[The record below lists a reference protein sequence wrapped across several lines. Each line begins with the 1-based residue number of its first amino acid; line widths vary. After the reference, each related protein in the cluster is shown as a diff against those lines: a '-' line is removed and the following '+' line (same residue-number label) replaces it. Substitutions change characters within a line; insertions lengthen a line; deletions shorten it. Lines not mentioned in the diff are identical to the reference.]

1 MTTNMNSNIH
11 LNAGDLSFTFTNS
24 GDLFQVL
31 HERTMIN
38 QLLPNI
44 VDGSLSNL
52 YLRIH
57 SNGSIQA
64 VPLLGIHSSSTVRKA
79 GNRLVWEGT
88 AENIEYQV
96 IFTPT
101 AQGAWFW
108 DVKLKGQDADVDLV
122 YGQDVGIADIG
133 AVRSNEAYLS
143 QYIDHAVFE
152 DQSKGYVV
160 CSRQNQPQGG
170 KFPYLQQGA
179 ITKAA
184 SFSTDGFQ
192 FFGLS
197 YKETNQPESLSRE
210 QLSNEIYQ
218 YEFAY
223 TALQSERLKL
233 SGEAQFVF
241 YGLFKQD
248 HPEAITS
255 LEFTKDVAA
264 AWETVKELPL
274 VAEAPLE
281 RSFLTKELGAPLAAN
296 SLTSEEIEALFPVRY
311 QEEKEGDQLLSFF
324 TENYEHVVLKEKE
337 LKVERPHGHIL
348 MSGDNARLNDKVITT
363 TSYMYGIFNSQIVIG
378 NTNFNKLMTNARNA
392 LNIPKASGQRI
403 YVQWNGEYRLLTM
416 PSLFEV
422 GFNYARWY
430 YRTDGECFIIT
441 NYTTADSPEIFLNVR
456 TESGKAYRYLVT
468 NQITMNV
475 NEYELPYQF
484 KQEEGT
490 VTFSADRSAL
500 SAGEYPDLQ
509 YKFQVQ
515 GADFTLQN
523 EGRLVSHADQSDAPL
538 AILELSESSEWTLNI
553 QGLLDGKEIQSSSRT
568 AEEEISAYREFYSGV
583 MNGFRLTLGDG
594 SEGELFK
601 VNALAWWYTHN
612 MLVHYSVPHG
622 LEQYG
627 GAAWGTR
634 DVCQGP
640 VEYFMATQK
649 YDQVREIL
657 LTLYAHQYEDD
668 GNWPQWFMFDKY
680 TKIQQEESHGDII
693 VWPPKCLET
702 IWR

>member
-108 DVKLKGQDADVDLV
+108 DVKLTGQEADVDLV

-223 TALQSERLKL
+223 TALQSERVKL

-311 QEEKEGDQLLSFF
+311 QEEKEETSFC
-324 TENYEHVVLKEKE
+324 L
-337 LKVERPHGHIL
+337 
-348 MSGDNARLNDKVITT
+348 
-363 TSYMYGIFNSQIVIG
+363 
-378 NTNFNKLMTNARNA
+378 
-392 LNIPKASGQRI
+392 
-403 YVQWNGEYRLLTM
+403 
-416 PSLFEV
+416 
-422 GFNYARWY
+422 
-430 YRTDGECFIIT
+430 
-441 NYTTADSPEIFLNVR
+441 
-456 TESGKAYRYLVT
+456 
-468 NQITMNV
+468 
-475 NEYELPYQF
+475 
-484 KQEEGT
+484 
-490 VTFSADRSAL
+490 
-500 SAGEYPDLQ
+500 
-509 YKFQVQ
+509 
-515 GADFTLQN
+515 
-523 EGRLVSHADQSDAPL
+523 
-538 AILELSESSEWTLNI
+538 
-553 QGLLDGKEIQSSSRT
+553 SSRK
-568 AEEEISAYREFYSGV
+568 IMS
-583 MNGFRLTLGDG
+583 
-594 SEGELFK
+594 
-601 VNALAWWYTHN
+601 
-612 MLVHYSVPHG
+612 MLY
-622 LEQYG
+622 
-627 GAAWGTR
+627 
-634 DVCQGP
+634 
-640 VEYFMATQK
+640 
-649 YDQVREIL
+649 
-657 LTLYAHQYEDD
+657 
-668 GNWPQWFMFDKY
+668 
-680 TKIQQEESHGDII
+680 
-693 VWPPKCLET
+693 
-702 IWR
+702 

>member
-1 MTTNMNSNIH
+1 M
-11 LNAGDLSFTFTNS
+11 
-24 GDLFQVL
+24 
-31 HERTMIN
+31 
-38 QLLPNI
+38 
-44 VDGSLSNL
+44 
-52 YLRIH
+52 
-57 SNGSIQA
+57 
-64 VPLLGIHSSSTVRKA
+64 
-79 GNRLVWEGT
+79 
-88 AENIEYQV
+88 
-96 IFTPT
+96 
-101 AQGAWFW
+101 
-108 DVKLKGQDADVDLV
+108 
-122 YGQDVGIADIG
+122 
-133 AVRSNEAYLS
+133 
-143 QYIDHAVFE
+143 
-152 DQSKGYVV
+152 
-160 CSRQNQPQGG
+160 
-170 KFPYLQQGA
+170 
-179 ITKAA
+179 
-184 SFSTDGFQ
+184 
-192 FFGLS
+192 
-197 YKETNQPESLSRE
+197 
-210 QLSNEIYQ
+210 
-218 YEFAY
+218 
-223 TALQSERLKL
+223 
-233 SGEAQFVF
+233 
-241 YGLFKQD
+241 
-248 HPEAITS
+248 
-255 LEFTKDVAA
+255 
-264 AWETVKELPL
+264 
-274 VAEAPLE
+274 
-281 RSFLTKELGAPLAAN
+281 
-296 SLTSEEIEALFPVRY
+296 
-311 QEEKEGDQLLSFF
+311 
-324 TENYEHVVLKEKE
+324 KEKE

-523 EGRLVSHADQSDAPL
+523 EGRLVSHAEKSDAPL
-538 AILELSESSEWTLNI
+538 AILELSKSSEWTLNI

-568 AEEEISAYREFYSGV
+568 AEGEISAYREFYSGV

-634 DVCQGP
+634 DVSG
-640 VEYFMATQK
+640 TSG
-649 YDQVREIL
+649 IL
-657 LTLYAHQYEDD
+657 HGYA
-668 GNWPQWFMFDKY
+668 
-680 TKIQQEESHGDII
+680 KIRSGS
-693 VWPPKCLET
+693 
-702 IWR
+702 

>member
-223 TALQSERLKL
+223 TALQSERVKL
-233 SGEAQFVF
+233 SGKP
-241 YGLFKQD
+241 GL
-248 HPEAITS
+248 
-255 LEFTKDVAA
+255 
-264 AWETVKELPL
+264 
-274 VAEAPLE
+274 
-281 RSFLTKELGAPLAAN
+281 
-296 SLTSEEIEALFPVRY
+296 
-311 QEEKEGDQLLSFF
+311 
-324 TENYEHVVLKEKE
+324 
-337 LKVERPHGHIL
+337 
-348 MSGDNARLNDKVITT
+348 
-363 TSYMYGIFNSQIVIG
+363 
-378 NTNFNKLMTNARNA
+378 
-392 LNIPKASGQRI
+392 
-403 YVQWNGEYRLLTM
+403 
-416 PSLFEV
+416 
-422 GFNYARWY
+422 
-430 YRTDGECFIIT
+430 
-441 NYTTADSPEIFLNVR
+441 
-456 TESGKAYRYLVT
+456 
-468 NQITMNV
+468 
-475 NEYELPYQF
+475 
-484 KQEEGT
+484 
-490 VTFSADRSAL
+490 
-500 SAGEYPDLQ
+500 
-509 YKFQVQ
+509 
-515 GADFTLQN
+515 
-523 EGRLVSHADQSDAPL
+523 
-538 AILELSESSEWTLNI
+538 
-553 QGLLDGKEIQSSSRT
+553 
-568 AEEEISAYREFYSGV
+568 
-583 MNGFRLTLGDG
+583 
-594 SEGELFK
+594 
-601 VNALAWWYTHN
+601 
-612 MLVHYSVPHG
+612 
-622 LEQYG
+622 
-627 GAAWGTR
+627 
-634 DVCQGP
+634 
-640 VEYFMATQK
+640 YFMDCSSKIIQK
-649 YDQVREIL
+649 RL
-657 LTLYAHQYEDD
+657 
-668 GNWPQWFMFDKY
+668 P
-680 TKIQQEESHGDII
+680 
-693 VWPPKCLET
+693 
-702 IWR
+702 R